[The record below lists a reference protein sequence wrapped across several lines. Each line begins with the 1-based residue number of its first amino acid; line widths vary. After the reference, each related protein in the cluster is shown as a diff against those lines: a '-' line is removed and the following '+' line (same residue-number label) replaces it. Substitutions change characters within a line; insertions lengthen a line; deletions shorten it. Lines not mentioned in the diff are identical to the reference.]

1 MPKTKAKT
9 TTKTKTTAKA
19 NKQEQQTIC
28 YLCKIVFALAIVL
41 GIGFIGI
48 IIGGCFKKPAIT
60 DLEKRELEAFESIF
74 QKEIDQE
81 FYKERFQTAS
91 LTNIGLSEDDD
102 LYGDFTIYY
111 YGENHEITETQNG
124 KIFLQCDH
132 EYRKPVTGDDP
143 KSCAFAYSYEDKVPY
158 NN

>member
-1 MPKTKAKT
+1 MPKTKAKSA
-9 TTKTKTTAKA
+9 KTTAKVS
-19 NKQEQQTIC
+19 KQEQQTIA
-28 YLCKIVFALAIVL
+28 YLSKMILTLAIVL
-41 GIGFIGI
+41 GVGFLGVILC
-48 IIGGCFKKPAIT
+48 GCFKPKVSH
-60 DLEKRELEAFESIF
+60 LEQRELEAFESIF
-74 QKEIDQE
+74 QKEIDQQ

-132 EYRKPVTGDDP
+132 EYRKPVTGDDQ

-158 NN
+158 KN

>member
-1 MPKTKAKT
+1 MPKTKAKSTKT
-9 TTKTKTTAKA
+9 TTKVS
-19 NKQEQQTIC
+19 KQEQQTIA
-28 YLCKIVFALAIVL
+28 YLSKMILALAIVL
-41 GIGFIGI
+41 GVGFLGVILC
-48 IIGGCFKKPAIT
+48 GCFKPKISH
-60 DLEKRELEAFESIF
+60 LEQRELEAFESIF
-74 QKEIDQE
+74 QKQIDQE

-132 EYRKPVTGDDP
+132 EYRKPVTGDDQ

-158 NN
+158 KN

>member
-1 MPKTKAKT
+1 MPKTKAKS
-9 TTKTKTTAKA
+9 TKTTAKVS
-19 NKQEQQTIC
+19 KQEQQTIT
-28 YLCKIVFALAIVL
+28 YLSKMILALAIVL
-41 GIGFIGI
+41 GVGFLGVILC
-48 IIGGCFKKPAIT
+48 GCFKPKISH
-60 DLEKRELEAFESIF
+60 LEQRELEAFESIF
-74 QKEIDQE
+74 QKQIDQE

-132 EYRKPVTGDDP
+132 EYRKPVTGDDQ

-158 NN
+158 KN

>member
-1 MPKTKAKT
+1 MPKTKAKS
-9 TTKTKTTAKA
+9 TKTTAKVS
-19 NKQEQQTIC
+19 KQEQQTIT
-28 YLCKIVFALAIVL
+28 YLSKMILALAIVL
-41 GIGFIGI
+41 GVGFLGVILC
-48 IIGGCFKKPAIT
+48 GCFKPKISH
-60 DLEKRELEAFESIF
+60 LEQRELGAFESIF
-74 QKEIDQE
+74 QKQIDQE

-132 EYRKPVTGDDP
+132 EYRKPVTGDDQ

-158 NN
+158 KN

>member
-1 MPKTKAKT
+1 MPKTKAKSTKT
-9 TTKTKTTAKA
+9 TTKVS
-19 NKQEQQTIC
+19 KQEQQTIT
-28 YLCKIVFALAIVL
+28 YLSKMILALAIVL
-41 GIGFIGI
+41 GVGFLGVILC
-48 IIGGCFKKPAIT
+48 GCFKPKISH
-60 DLEKRELEAFESIF
+60 LEQRELEAFESIL

-132 EYRKPVTGDDP
+132 EYRKPVTGDDQ
-143 KSCAFAYSYEDKVPY
+143 KSCGFAYSYEDKVPY
-158 NN
+158 KN